1 MIDVNT
7 VIFDII
13 IPLMY
18 ISVEMD
24 DESRAPQKVEMN
36 DDSCV
41 QKMDDDSCV
50 QKEQMDEEIIPSW
63 MLDHLAS
70 LNDIAQDDDHED
82 DHKDDDDDDAIKEST
97 MSHTSTTKA
106 CSMNETASTSTLL
119 LAVEDSDRIDLQID
133 TTTTT
138 ITHDHHIDLCI
149 DTAFDSMT
157 IKQYF
162 PEHYFTDERDSSS
175 SSNDKPYSRREDEKE
190 AYITY
195 SRSNSNMM
203 RTFSNHDM
211 GYPSVEPC
219 CEQSSSCIP
228 PVTLSIASSTNLSY
242 LFEIYTPSPRP
253 SMLMID
259 TTAEV
264 APSSVDTNTPTSELY
279 ATTTGQLL
287 LSSPSSVSMPIPTKD
302 KIKAQS
308 PLPLVRTPHYH
319 TQLSPSCPPS
329 KRRNAT
335 SYLM

>member
-1 MIDVNT
+1 MIDVST
-7 VIFDII
+7 VIFNII

-41 QKMDDDSCV
+41 QK
-50 QKEQMDEEIIPSW
+50 KQMDEEIIPSW

-82 DHKDDDDDDAIKEST
+82 DHKDDDDDAAIKEST

-106 CSMNETASTSTLL
+106 CSMMNDTASTSTLL
-119 LAVEDSDRIDLQID
+119 LAVEEDSDRIDLHID
-133 TTTTT
+133 TTITT
-138 ITHDHHIDLCI
+138 ITHDHHNDLCI

-162 PEHYFTDERDSSS
+162 PDYYFNDERDPSS
-175 SSNDKPYSRREDEKE
+175 SSNNKPYIRRVEVEKE

-211 GYPSVEPC
+211 GCPSVEPC

-228 PVTLSIASSTNLSY
+228 PVTLSIASTTTNLSD
-242 LFEIYTPSPRP
+242 LFEIYTPSPP

-279 ATTTGQLL
+279 TTTTGQLL
-287 LSSPSSVSMPIPTKD
+287 LSSSSSVSMLIPTKE

-329 KRRNAT
+329 NRRNAT